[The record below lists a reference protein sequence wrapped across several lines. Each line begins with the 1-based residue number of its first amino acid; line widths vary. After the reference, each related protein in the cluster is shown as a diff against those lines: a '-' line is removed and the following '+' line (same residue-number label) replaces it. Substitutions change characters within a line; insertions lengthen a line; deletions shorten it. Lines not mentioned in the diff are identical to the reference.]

1 MKQNKSLDKEIGKN
15 NIRAKRSRE
24 KKEHIE

>member
-1 MKQNKSLDKEIGKN
+1 MKQNKSLDKEVGKN

-24 KKEHIE
+24 KKELIE